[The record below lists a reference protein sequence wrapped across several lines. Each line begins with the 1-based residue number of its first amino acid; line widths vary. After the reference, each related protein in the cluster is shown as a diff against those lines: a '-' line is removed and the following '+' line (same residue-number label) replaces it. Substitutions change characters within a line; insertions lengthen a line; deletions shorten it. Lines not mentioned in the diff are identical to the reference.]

1 MKKIILLSIVATV
14 LMTSCGS
21 GETKKEAVAT
31 DSVATEVVEVKES
44 KVLKLSDAS
53 QLKATDKPVV
63 VDFNAKWCMPCQ
75 EFAPHFESVA
85 SKMSDKATF
94 ISVDID
100 NWKELAMEFEANS
113 IPMVVIIK
121 PNGEKESTVGYMTE
135 EEFEKFLNE
144 KL

>member
-1 MKKIILLSIVATV
+1 MKKIILLSIVATA
-14 LMTSCGS
+14 LITSCGS
-21 GETKKEAVAT
+21 GKSKNETMAA
-31 DSVATEVVEVKES
+31 DSVAAEVVEVQES

-53 QLKATDKPVV
+53 QLKATDKPII

-75 EFAPHFESVA
+75 EFAPNFESVA

-100 NWKELAMEFEANS
+100 NWKELAMEYEANS

-135 EEFEKFLNE
+135 EEFMNFLNE

>member
-1 MKKIILLSIVATV
+1 MKKIILLSIVATA
-14 LMTSCGS
+14 LMVSCGN

-31 DSVATEVVEVKES
+31 DSVATEVVEVQEGS
-44 KVLKLSDAS
+44 VLKLSDAS
-53 QLKATDKPVV
+53 QLKATDKPVI

-100 NWKELAMEFEANS
+100 NWKELAMEYEANS

-121 PNGEKESTVGYMTE
+121 PNGEIESTVGYMTE
-135 EEFEKFLNE
+135 DEFEEFLNK

>member
-1 MKKIILLSIVATV
+1 MKKFILLSIVATA

-21 GETKKEAVAT
+21 GDTKNEAVAT

-44 KVLKLSDAS
+44 KVLKLSDIS

-63 VDFNAKWCMPCQ
+63 IDFNAKWCMPCL

-94 ISVDID
+94 ISVDVD
-100 NWKELAMEFEANS
+100 NWKELAMEFGANS

-121 PNGEKESTVGYMTE
+121 PNGEKNLTVGYMTE
-135 EEFEKFLNE
+135 EEFENFLNE